1 VDTNIISFAPKTM
14 ELLSH
19 KANFEGIFPDKRLDD
34 RAELIASQL
43 IFSRTSSVKGST
55 KNEADQ
61 KGFYRFLENDRVD
74 ESRLVK
80 ELTQRCGINA
90 KGRDVLVIQDTSSIG
105 LSKHSNRIKPN
116 SGVGLVGNKIGLGFL
131 LHGSLVLDANNET
144 MLGFSDVH
152 LWHREEDKSN
162 NTTRAYKKQPIEE
175 KESFRWIQAG
185 LDSKKVLKSA
195 RSITFIEDR
204 EGDIYEQFCLLP
216 DNKTHVII
224 RNRDNRKLADG
235 SRLYDSIALEPISGT
250 FNFKVDADKRKERK
264 ARIAT
269 IEVRYKKVTL
279 QKPAGKIS
287 KELPDQLD
295 LYVVEAK
302 EINGPKKD
310 SIIWRLLTTHVV
322 TNFQEAIVIINSY
335 RLRWYIEQVF
345 RLLKKE
351 GFKIEDSEL
360 TTGWAIRKLTVLLL
374 NNILR
379 VMQMLMAYGNEES
392 QPIQE
397 VFTNE
402 EIKCLK
408 LLAGTYE
415 QKKTHIQNPY
425 PEEKLSWAS
434 WLIARLGG
442 WKGYTKQRPP
452 GPITMKRGLDKF
464 DLIYQGWMLA
474 QQIEKDVSTR

>member
-1 VDTNIISFAPKTM
+1 
-14 ELLSH
+14 
-19 KANFEGIFPDKRLDD
+19 
-34 RAELIASQL
+34 
-43 IFSRTSSVKGST
+43 
-55 KNEADQ
+55 
-61 KGFYRFLENDRVD
+61 
-74 ESRLVK
+74 
-80 ELTQRCGINA
+80 
-90 KGRDVLVIQDTSSIG
+90 

-116 SGVGLVGNKIGLGFL
+116 SGVGLVGNKVGLGFL
-131 LHGSLVLDANNET
+131 VHGSLVIDANNET

-162 NTTRAYKKQPIEE
+162 NTTKAYKRQPIEE

-185 LDSKKVLKSA
+185 LDSKQVLESA
-195 RSITFIEDR
+195 RSITIIEDR

-216 DNKTHVII
+216 DDKTHLII
-224 RNRDNRKLADG
+224 RSRDNRKLADG
-235 SRLYDSIALEPISGT
+235 SRLYDMIAIEPLSGT
-250 FNFKVDADKRKERK
+250 YLFNVDADKRKNRK

-269 IEVRYKKVTL
+269 IEVRYKKVSL
-279 QKPAGKIS
+279 QKPSGKIS

-310 SIIWRLLTTHVV
+310 SIKWRLLTTHVI
-322 TNFQEAIVIINSY
+322 TNFQETIEIISKY

-351 GFKIEDSEL
+351 GFKIEESEL
-360 TTGWAIRKLTVLLL
+360 ATGWAIRKLTVLLL

-379 VMQMLMAYGNEES
+379 IMQMLMAYGNEGS

-397 VFTNE
+397 VFSKE

-408 LLAGTYE
+408 LLASKFE
-415 QKKTHIQNPY
+415 RKKTQVQNPY
-425 PEEKLSWAS
+425 SEEKLSWAS
-434 WLIARLGG
+434 WVIARLGG

-452 GPITMKRGLDKF
+452 VPITMKRGLDKF

-474 QQIEKDVSTR
+474 KQLEKDVSTL